1 LADLGYSNNEI
12 AAIVVDKSFYKEL
25 KESFEKIINAFDL
38 KK

>member
-12 AAIVVDKSFYKEL
+12 AAIVVDKSFHKEL
-25 KESFEKIINAFDL
+25 KELFEKNHKCFWF